1 MKKIPIALWL
11 FLVLLIEVRADGP
24 FASIASGF
32 GANGSYAVRADKFPS
47 PMYERENVYVFRPE
61 GATQRV
67 PVIFFAPG
75 YNNNDPVEYRALI
88 DHIVSRGYA
97 LVYAPFQILSGDLT
111 LHEKRYDT
119 IWAGF
124 TEAVERYGESFD
136 MERVGYAGHSYGA
149 AAIFA
154 MALRGNERGWGAKG
168 LMLMSMAPW
177 YYYQV
182 SLKDFVNFPSHA
194 KLVVQVYE
202 DDKVCDHR
210 MGKEIF
216 DRINLPSSEKDF
228 LLLRSEERLGY
239 KLDASH
245 GSPSRGTDV
254 NALDYFGVYRILDA
268 LVEYAFNGDES
279 GKRIALG
286 NGSREQRFMG
296 TWADGQP
303 IREMLAGDCVS
314 ITRSSLSF
322 LFPYLGSS
330 LKGLTN
336 VSAGSFKPGPLAPD
350 SIVSAWGTN
359 FSLYPQASDGGPVA
373 ELNGTIVKVRD
384 GVCEERLAPLFF
396 VSPTQ
401 INYLVPH
408 GTVSGTGAVTVFN
421 SAGGIAT
428 TPATIEN
435 VSPGLFAANG
445 NGEGP
450 AAMSIL
456 RIKTDG
462 SLRYEHPLQFDFGKN
477 AYVALPVDLSSVDE
491 EVYLLLFG
499 TGLRYRSSLGNV
511 TVTIGG
517 VPAQVLYVGDQG
529 NYPGLDQIN
538 VRLPKTLA
546 GRGLVEIR
554 LVVDQK
560 PANAV
565 QINFR

>member
-1 MKKIPIALWL
+1 MKKMPIAISL
-11 FLVLLIEVRADGP
+11 FLVLWIDVRADGP
-24 FASIASGF
+24 FAPIASGF
-32 GANGSYAVRADKFPS
+32 GANGSYAVRADKFSS
-47 PMYERENVYVFRPE
+47 PLYERENVYVFRPE

-88 DHIVSRGYA
+88 DHLVSRGYA

-154 MALRGNERGWGAKG
+154 MALRGQERGWGAKG

-182 SLKDFVNFPSHA
+182 GLKEFVNFPSHA
-194 KLVVQVYE
+194 KLVIQVYE

-210 MGKEIF
+210 MGKELF

-228 LLLRSEERLGY
+228 IMLRSEERLGY

-245 GSPSRGTDV
+245 GTPSRGTEV

-268 LVEYAFNGDES
+268 LAEYAFHGDES

-296 TWADGQP
+296 AWADGQP
-303 IREMLAGDCVS
+303 IREMLAGDCVPV
-314 ITRSSLSF
+314 TRSSLSF
-322 LFPYLGSS
+322 LFPYLGGS

-336 VSAGSFKPGPLAPD
+336 VSAGSFQPGPLAPD

-401 INYLVPH
+401 INYLVPS

-428 TPATIEN
+428 TAATIEN
-435 VSPGLFAANG
+435 VSPSLFAANG

-456 RIKTDG
+456 RIKPDG
-462 SLRYEHPLQFDFGKN
+462 SLQYEHPLQFDFGKN

-517 VPAQVLYVGDQG
+517 VPAQILYVGDQG

-565 QINFR
+565 RINFR